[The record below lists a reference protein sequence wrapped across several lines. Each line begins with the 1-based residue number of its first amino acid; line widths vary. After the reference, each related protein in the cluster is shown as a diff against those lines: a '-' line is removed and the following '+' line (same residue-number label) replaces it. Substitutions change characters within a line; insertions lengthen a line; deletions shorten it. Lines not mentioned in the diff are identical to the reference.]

1 MRKYDNGALLAGA
14 ADVWLAPDEKGLPV
28 AQWPIALAVP
38 FASDWRELTLEEAQR
53 IMTEGSPFVA
63 VMPWEALKPSLRSL
77 RVDGLHPSDPGYPL
91 VETWSLHARPGFEA
105 LAQAF
110 SPCLQTALAP
120 EPALHLAA
128 VGDVMLDR
136 SLGER
141 LRAGDL
147 AYPFAAVQPLLTAPD
162 LTIGNLESGL
172 GMGGRPEDKGYVFRA
187 PPEAASALAQA
198 GFDLLTL
205 ANNHAMDYGVE
216 GLLEALQWLHAAGLV
231 TAGAGENAEA
241 AHRPAMLE
249 VQGLKLAFL
258 AYVDV
263 PVEVRGFD
271 ARRWQA
277 TAERP
282 GVAWAEPARIQSDV
296 QAASRQA
303 DAVIVLLH
311 SGYEYVPQ
319 PSPPQQAVAQAAL
332 GAGAVLVIGHHA
344 HVLQP
349 VEFYG
354 RRVIAFG
361 LGNFAFEDA
370 GPPMSAILNVW
381 LDADGVREIGFTPIW
396 IEADGRPR
404 PVTPEEARDI
414 HSRLQELAHEPQ
426 P

>member
-1 MRKYDNGALLAGA
+1 
-14 ADVWLAPDEKGLPV
+14 
-28 AQWPIALAVP
+28 
-38 FASDWRELTLEEAQR
+38 
-53 IMTEGSPFVA
+53 
-63 VMPWEALKPSLRSL
+63 
-77 RVDGLHPSDPGYPL
+77 
-91 VETWSLHARPGFEA
+91 
-105 LAQAF
+105 
-110 SPCLQTALAP
+110 
-120 EPALHLAA
+120 
-128 VGDVMLDR
+128 
-136 SLGER
+136 
-141 LRAGDL
+141 
-147 AYPFAAVQPLLTAPD
+147 
-162 LTIGNLESGL
+162 
-172 GMGGRPEDKGYVFRA
+172 MGGRPEDKGYVFRA